1 MSTRMTVLSVML
13 CALSMAA
20 FAADDDSIM
29 GNWKGTFDNP
39 AWAGMALEAQVI
51 ATAQKDE
58 IRTWQMILSVDDEV
72 VSDSIIGQQMAVD
85 GQPQGPAAFA
95 GEAAINDNTY
105 TFGAEAQMDETMTG
119 MIQAG
124 DDTIAFTMERLHIE
138 SPTLGQA
145 PPEGAIVLLDG
156 TNTDS
161 WIRVPEKWPLVG
173 DGAMEVS
180 GSQLMTIQKLG
191 SGKYHVEFRS
201 PFEPNDTGQARGN
214 SGVYLLGVYEIQV
227 LDSFGLDPADNLCGG
242 LYSQAVPLVN
252 ACLPPLSWQTYDID
266 FQAAELDAGG
276 NKTKNA
282 RITAY
287 LNGVLIHNDLELTAN
302 TPGGLSGDEPSEGNL
317 MLQDHGDRVRYRNI
331 WFVAAK

>member
-1 MSTRMTVLSVML
+1 MSIRNIAISVML
-13 CALSMAA
+13 CALPLAA
-20 FAADDDSIM
+20 FAADDDGIM
-29 GNWKGTFDNP
+29 GNWKGAFDNP
-39 AWAGMALEAQVI
+39 AWAGTALEAQVI
-51 ATAQKDE
+51 ATAHKDE
-58 IRTWQMILSVDDEV
+58 IRTWQMILSVNDEV
-72 VSDSIIGQQMAVD
+72 VSKSIIGQQLAQG

-95 GEAAINDNTY
+95 GEASINGNTY
-105 TFGAEAQMDETMTG
+105 AFGGEAGMDETMTG
-119 MIQAG
+119 MIQADG
-124 DDTIAFTMERLHIE
+124 DTIAFTMTRLHIE

-156 TNTDS
+156 TNTDN

-180 GSQLMTIQKLG
+180 GSQLMTIQKMG

-266 FQAAELDAGG
+266 FQAAEFDADG

-287 LNGVLIHNDLELTAN
+287 LNGVLIHNDLELTDN

-331 WFVAAK
+331 WFVPAK